1 MVDIAQLV
9 SVPGCGPG
17 GRGFESHYSPHNERY
32 SAKSSYSSILTK
44 ISSDSNGQKSK
55 QSCELFACPGVIVQT
70 LLRSVGIKK
79 DMCLCRART
88 SHRSNGANPTIH
100 PIMNDTPKG
109 VSYTK
114 FAQLRILA
122 QI

>member
-44 ISSDSNGQKSK
+44 ISLDSNGQKSK
-55 QSCELFACPGVIVQT
+55 QSCELFACPGVIVPT
-70 LLRSVGIKK
+70 LLCSAGIKK
-79 DMCLCRART
+79 ICACAVRE
-88 SHRSNGANPTIH
+88 HRIGQTERIPLF
-100 PIMNDTPKG
+100 TP
-109 VSYTK
+109 
-114 FAQLRILA
+114 
-122 QI
+122 